1 VAGRPSGHWRRRVR
15 RDRKAPSVNLALT
28 SSGPGLEAM
37 AKSVKSTLKPFLIL
51 IVASAVAW
59 AAAMAIHG
67 F

>member
-1 VAGRPSGHWRRRVR
+1 
-15 RDRKAPSVNLALT
+15 
-28 SSGPGLEAM
+28 M
-37 AKSVKSTLKPFLIL
+37 AKSAKSTLKPFLIL